1 MIAAD
6 NLNTNFRIIKIYKT
20 RIEEKNYHFRFL
32 KSKVAILQ
40 TELEAG
46 KNLNDTLEK
55 ENTKNTRK
63 IKKLQTHVDKSNAKI
78 DSLESSLKSF
88 QEKTTS
94 ADETLKVRKTFKINL
109 INVFSNNWH

>member
-1 MIAAD
+1 M
-6 NLNTNFRIIKIYKT
+6 REREYK
-20 RIEEKNYHFRFL
+20 KNYHYRFL

-63 IKKLQTHVDKSNAKI
+63 IKKLQSNVDKSNAKI
-78 DSLESSLKSF
+78 DSLESSLKSIE
-88 QEKTTS
+88 EKYTS
-94 ADETLKVRKTFKINL
+94 ADETLKVRKMFEINL
-109 INVFSNNWH
+109 INELFSNNWH